1 MHNKVIVLQIISD
14 VFGQQNDSI
23 LMIELSLFKQEMRNI
38 PNILL
43 VRTSKKPFEKLADFF
58 IFFSKLQKCFHKQMT
73 KYRFFK
79 YEI

>member
-58 IFFSKLQKCFHKQMT
+58 IFFFETT
-73 KYRFFK
+73 KMFSQTND
-79 YEI
+79 EIQIFQI